1 MATRPSRA
9 TYAREWRVGTRQKRR
24 LNSIASC
31 YVSTKYPDI
40 WKEIC
45 QFYTDL
51 NGKYPRKH
59 DLTKTKEFRK
69 WKSEAGRN
77 EMSIE
82 TTPLETQIPECG
94 SAMPEH
100 ETNGGPERESAMP
113 EHETNGG
120 PERESAMPEHETNG
134 GPERESAMPEH
145 ETNGG
150 PERESAMPEHETNG
164 GPERETAMS
173 EHETNGGPERESAM
187 PEHETNGGPERE
199 SAMPEHET
207 NGGPERETAMSEHE
221 TNGGPERESAMSE
234 HETNDGSE
242 REIPEEPMHDLI
254 GMAAR
259 DLIPFSPQDDLINE
273 FINDLE
279 QNNELYN
286 ILNGN
291 EPLDL
296 EAEGF
301 FGF

>member
-82 TTPLETQIPECG
+82 TTPLETQIPEC
-94 SAMPEH
+94 
-100 ETNGGPERESAMP
+100 
-113 EHETNGG
+113 
-120 PERESAMPEHETNG
+120 
-134 GPERESAMPEH
+134 
-145 ETNGG
+145 
-150 PERESAMPEHETNG
+150 
-164 GPERETAMS
+164 
-173 EHETNGGPERESAM
+173 ESAM

-273 FINDLE
+273 LINDLE

-291 EPLDL
+291 EHGQPDDMDNDDDEGIELNLEIELNAINEPLDL

-301 FGF
+301 F